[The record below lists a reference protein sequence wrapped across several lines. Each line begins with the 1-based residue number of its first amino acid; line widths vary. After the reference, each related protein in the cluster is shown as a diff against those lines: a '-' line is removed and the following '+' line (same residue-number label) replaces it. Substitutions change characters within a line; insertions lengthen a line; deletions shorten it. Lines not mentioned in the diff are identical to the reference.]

1 MTRKQ
6 ILILAGL
13 VVFLIVIVVT
23 GVATRR
29 DPRGSDMRTA
39 EELLSTTTSSGE
51 VVKESFTSEVPSTAS
66 ATKPIVEIPVAAQP
80 GQSPALLGSYDIVAT
95 TGGYSPS
102 SLTAKQDDIAQIS
115 FTSRGGNFDFSIPA
129 MNIYLSARDGEKVQS
144 SFRMPT
150 SGTFLFECRD
160 MCPAEGKIQG
170 TLIVLP

>member
-13 VVFLIVIVVT
+13 VIFLIVIVIT

-29 DPRGSDMRTA
+29 EPIGPDTRTA

-51 VVKESFTSEVPSTAS
+51 VVKESFTIEVPTTAS
-66 ATKPIVEIPVAAQP
+66 ATKPKVEIPVAAQG
-80 GQSPALLGSYDIVAT
+80 GQPAVLLGSYDIVAT
-95 TGGYSPS
+95 NGGYSPN

-115 FTSRGGNFDFSIPA
+115 FTSRGGSFDFSIPA
-129 MNIYLSARDGEKVQS
+129 MNIYLSARDGERVQS